1 MNDLQ
6 LGLIGLGSVAVAAVF
21 GYNKWQEY
29 RHRKVA
35 EQLLRG
41 DERADVL
48 LDGEARGAA
57 REVPAPPPWAD
68 EDDLPRDA
76 VGHAPPPREV
86 AEPVIVAEA
95 PAPARSERQE
105 PSLRVEPVLEPSGPL
120 SATLPEPLPEPVATA
135 SADVADTPRIEADPR
150 EPAPAAAAPAALQ
163 QPSPPAEPRGAVPRP
178 PEAAPAAGGLSEE
191 EGVPAILV
199 SPAIDYV
206 ARFELVDAVP
216 GAQLL
221 DSQQELL
228 DRINKPVSW
237 AGLNERSGQWERV
250 LEEGEYRRLRVGLLL
265 ADRRGPLGEAD
276 LLTFQGAMQALA
288 DELMAAVDLPPRE
301 PALSNAIAL
310 DQFCANVDIQIGLN
324 LVSQGQVFPGTK
336 IRALAEAAGMVLDAS
351 GRFVR
356 CDDDGNVLYTLENQ
370 ESAGFSAEAMRTMST
385 HGIAFMLDVPC
396 VSHGDRVFM
405 QMLDLARRMA
415 EVLHGVLVDDNR
427 RPLTEAMLE
436 PFRRQIGQYQAQLAA
451 RGIPAGG
458 PLAVRLF
465 S

>member
-6 LGLIGLGSVAVAAVF
+6 LGLIGLGGVAVVAVL

-29 RHRKVA
+29 RHRKLA
-35 EQLLRG
+35 AQLLRG
-41 DERADVL
+41 EEKADVL
-48 LDGEARGAA
+48 LDDDKPYVA
-57 REVPAPPPWAD
+57 RETVAPPPWAD
-68 EDDLPRDA
+68 EDDLPQDA
-76 VGHAPPPREV
+76 VRDEPLPVEDS
-86 AEPVIVAEA
+86 EPVIVAEA
-95 PAPARSERQE
+95 PVALRSERQE
-105 PSLRVEPVLEPSGPL
+105 PSLRVEPVLEPVLKQPVET
-120 SATLPEPLPEPVATA
+120 AREAAEAFDTLPAA
-135 SADVADTPRIEADPR
+135 SAIAFDETQATPVVETRA
-150 EPAPAAAAPAALQ
+150 PAPALP
-163 QPSPPAEPRGAVPRP
+163 G
-178 PEAAPAAGGLSEE
+178 AAGLSDE

-206 ARFELVDAVP
+206 ARFELVDPVP
-216 GAQLL
+216 GGLLL

-228 DRINKPVSW
+228 GRISKPVSW
-237 AGLNERSGQWERV
+237 AGFSERSGQWERV
-250 LEEGEYRRLRVGLLL
+250 VPEGEYRRLRVGLLL

-288 DELMAAVDLPPRE
+288 EELMAAVDLPPRE
-301 PALSNAIAL
+301 PALSAAIAL

-324 LVSQGQVFPGTK
+324 LVSQGQVFQGTK

-356 CDDDGNVLYTLENQ
+356 CDDDGYVLYTLENQ
-370 ESAGFSAEAMRTMST
+370 ESVGFSAEAMRTMST

-396 VSHGDRVFM
+396 VDHGDRVFM